1 MKIKILFLVFYIIP
15 LLAFTQ
21 TLDWAKRIGGLKT
34 EAAYGIVIDKAGN
47 IYTTGFFGG
56 TVDFDPGAGVS
67 NLSALSDENIFI
79 QKLDANGDFVWAK
92 SMLGTLESRAYIMAL
107 DSAGDV
113 YVTGYFKGT
122 VDFDP
127 NAGTT
132 NITSN
137 GENDLFVLK
146 LSSTGNLVWVKA
158 MGGTDVEIA
167 LGISVD
173 AMGNVFTSGGFS
185 DTVDFDPGVGVSNL
199 ISKGST
205 DIFIQKL
212 NSAGDLVWAKSVGG
226 VGGDYSLS
234 IDVDASGNSYI
245 TGYFRDTVDF
255 DPNAAIANY
264 VAKGIGDIYVLKL
277 DANGNFVWLSNSG
290 GDGYDRGFAIVVD
303 NAGDIYSTGHFQD
316 TVDFDP
322 GTGIT
327 QVISNGKSDIYIQK
341 HDAAGNLLWAKGV
354 GGKSNEY
361 GIAMAVDKNNNVYT
375 TGYYS
380 DTADFNPGSDTTI
393 LIPNIGFGDIYVQKL
408 DATGNFVWAVSMGG
422 VDFER
427 GLAINIGNLG
437 DIYTSGHFS
446 GKADFDP
453 SADSTFLISAGIWDI
468 YIQKMNPENTIGI
481 TDFRT
486 NKLLLYPNPNAGKF
500 VIELPTKAN
509 NAQLYVFSL
518 AGEEVHQRKLNSTK
532 NNIDISDLPTGVYLI
547 NITLSSGEKY
557 YGRVVL
563 GK

>member
-212 NSAGDLVWAKSVGG
+212 NLIHAGMDQRKAHVIAREVASKLKIIKPIAVHHNLILGLKKPSIWPIEDKSQIREIWSEMKMSKSKPDSAVFIEDSEDEIKRKINKAFCPEGEIEFNPILDWTKNLIFVNNQGRIIIHREEKY
-226 VGGDYSLS
+226 GGD
-234 IDVDASGNSYI
+234 VSYEK
-245 TGYFRDTVDF
+245 YEDLEKDF
-255 DPNAAIANY
+255 KDKKLYPQDLKIFVAN
-264 VAKGIGDIYVLKL
+264 
-277 DANGNFVWLSNSG
+277 WLIEFLEPI
-290 GDGYDRGFAIVVD
+290 R
-303 NAGDIYSTGHFQD
+303 
-316 TVDFDP
+316 
-322 GTGIT
+322 
-327 QVISNGKSDIYIQK
+327 K
-341 HDAAGNLLWAKGV
+341 
-354 GGKSNEY
+354 
-361 GIAMAVDKNNNVYT
+361 
-375 TGYYS
+375 
-380 DTADFNPGSDTTI
+380 
-393 LIPNIGFGDIYVQKL
+393 
-408 DATGNFVWAVSMGG
+408 
-422 VDFER
+422 
-427 GLAINIGNLG
+427 
-437 DIYTSGHFS
+437 HFS
-446 GKADFDP
+446 QGEAKEMKD
-453 SADSTFLISAGIWDI
+453 
-468 YIQKMNPENTIGI
+468 
-481 TDFRT
+481 
-486 NKLLLYPNPNAGKF
+486 
-500 VIELPTKAN
+500 EL
-509 NAQLYVFSL
+509 
-518 AGEEVHQRKLNSTK
+518 EE
-532 NNIDISDLPTGVYLI
+532 II
-547 NITLSSGEKY
+547 
-557 YGRVVL
+557 
-563 GK
+563 